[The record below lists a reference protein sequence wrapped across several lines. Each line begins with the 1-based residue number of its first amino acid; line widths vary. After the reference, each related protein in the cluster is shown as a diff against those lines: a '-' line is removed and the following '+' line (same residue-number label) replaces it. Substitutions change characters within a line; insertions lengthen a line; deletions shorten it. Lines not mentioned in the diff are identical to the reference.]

1 MNAFNK
7 LLSQI
12 DPSLETLSGAPLWM
26 FLLALA
32 LTIVFLVGYAFKGTQ
47 VILQLRKAISGV
59 KATKKLGKAPPSNTL
74 RTLFPDEPLRHLW
87 EEYEDTLHAVKRASS
102 GASELVEIRATVPA
116 ETLFTSEVLV
126 DSRLFD
132 NFTRHLPGIL
142 TGLGIIGTFGG
153 LLQGLKLFDPSS
165 TETAVAG
172 LKPLLDSVSH
182 AFAASGT
189 AIACAMFVVFFS
201 RLVLA
206 YCYRL
211 VEQLS
216 HGIDSLYSTGAGEE
230 YLARLVSSSEQNQ
243 ANTAQLKDALV
254 EDLRK
259 MMTELVDKQI
269 AAQNAS
275 SKDLGN
281 FLGGAISDSLKGP
294 MAAIQ
299 NAISDTTKN
308 NSTQVAGMLES
319 LLTGF
324 MAKLEDTFGGQMR
337 GINEQMQKSI
347 DAMSSVQ
354 QSLQTLLSDVKEA
367 NENATTQLT
376 GTLEEAMRK
385 SAENQQVLTDQMR
398 AFVQE
403 FKNIVD
409 DERNKSK
416 GAMDEAMAK
425 VLSDLSNA
433 IAQMEKVR
441 TDAAGAEKKRSDD
454 LHDGTKVLVGGLSGQ
469 VDKLLNAVSEQVI
482 KTQQNIDAI
491 GDVSTRAVDG
501 MNQGALTMGAA
512 ANRFETAGNS
522 VSSAIDK
529 AGKLSETLNATAS
542 SLQSAAQ
549 AVKLGFDQYDSTRKT
564 VDLQVASLM
573 GLIESAKKE
582 AGISQELVKNITA
595 SANSLKNAEAA
606 SREHLEQVNAALV
619 KAFETFG
626 SSLVEMVR
634 KSVGETDKHVGKGM
648 ETLSGVVQGLVQAV
662 QKMSRN

>member
-1 MNAFNK
+1 MNALNQ

-12 DPSLETLSGAPLWM
+12 DPSLGTLSGAPLWM

-32 LTIVFLVGYAFKGTQ
+32 LTLIFLCGYAIKGTQ
-47 VILQLRKAISGV
+47 VILQIKHAIAGV
-59 KATKKLGKAPPSNTL
+59 RAAKKLGKAPPSSTL
-74 RTLFPDEPLRHLW
+74 RSLFPNEPLRHLW
-87 EEYEDTLHAVKRASS
+87 EEYEDTLHTVKRASS
-102 GASELVEIRATVPA
+102 ADSEFVEIRATVPA
-116 ETLFTSEVLV
+116 ETLFTCEVLV

-165 TETAVAG
+165 TESAVAG

-281 FLGGAISDSLKGP
+281 FLGGAIADSLKGP
-294 MAAIQ
+294 MTAIT

-337 GINEQMQKSI
+337 GINEQMQKSME
-347 DAMSSVQ
+347 AMSAVQ
-354 QSLQTLLSDVKEA
+354 LSLQTLLADIKKT
-367 NENATTQLT
+367 NETATTQLT
-376 GTLEEAMRK
+376 GSLEEAMK
-385 SAENQQVLTDQMR
+385 KAAENQQILTNQMR
-398 AFVQE
+398 EFVQE

-409 DERNKSK
+409 EERKKSK
-416 GAMDEAMAK
+416 GAMDEALTK
-425 VLSDLSNA
+425 VLADLSSA
-433 IAQMEKVR
+433 ISQMEKVR
-441 TDAAGAEKKRSDD
+441 TDAAGDEKKRNDD
-454 LHDGTKVLVGGLSGQ
+454 LHNGTKVLVGDLSGQ
-469 VDKLLNAVSEQVI
+469 VEKLLIAVSDQVV
-482 KTQQNIDAI
+482 KTQKNIDAI

-512 ANRFETAGNS
+512 ANRFETAGC
-522 VSSAIDK
+522 
-529 AGKLSETLNATAS
+529 
-542 SLQSAAQ
+542 
-549 AVKLGFDQYDSTRKT
+549 
-564 VDLQVASLM
+564 
-573 GLIESAKKE
+573 
-582 AGISQELVKNITA
+582 
-595 SANSLKNAEAA
+595 
-606 SREHLEQVNAALV
+606 
-619 KAFETFG
+619 
-626 SSLVEMVR
+626 
-634 KSVGETDKHVGKGM
+634 
-648 ETLSGVVQGLVQAV
+648 
-662 QKMSRN
+662 